1 MKINNISNNKNI
13 FNNKI
18 INYNIKNKN
27 KNKSLSFKA
36 NNIQVPNNKCKVVES
51 IWNKLFP
58 NLQSGLVKRSYKNL
72 ISINNDKYSSDE
84 VKYYYKKNHDNV
96 ILKIFE
102 NCNLDKNKNITTASK
117 IFYQY
122 DTQKNKDLK
131 QKIIINPQ
139 FDKNGRLIKAQYVHE
154 YYENQADKKQFVIH
168 SNVKFRDEKIVFT
181 KSTEITYDDDTKETY
196 KNAFYNIY
204 NEIYDFDKKERLNIY
219 KQNNKSIKEKLIW
232 LNSNHEDLK
241 PDFYIIQEKTKE
253 KPDIKIYIENPVFR
267 NDYTIESAKLS
278 QKIID
283 NEISYTD
290 YKPEYD
296 KNGNIEKSKLHR
308 VKKLNVD
315 IEKTNIEVKEIQK
328 EIDYLYTIEK
338 KNFNERKK
346 LKEEE
351 KKLDVKSYVIQKQNR
366 HKLQKNKSDNAI
378 FLNLEIQ
385 KPFTSKFKSL
395 LGIYDNVDNEEKVNK
410 NNGNLLELLYKINK
424 DKEILQN
431 KAKEL
436 EEITNKN
443 MIKIRELQSK
453 LADIISYDK
462 VYYDYKYGKENL
474 VFSTKIYG
482 KINSILEFQR
492 RDLINDD

>member
-18 INYNIKNKN
+18 INYNKKN

-36 NNIQVPNNKCKVVES
+36 NNIQMPNNKCKVVES

-196 KNAFYNIY
+196 KNAFYNIH
-204 NEIYDFDKKERLNIY
+204 NEIYDFDKKEQLNIY
-219 KQNNKSIKEKLIW
+219 KQNNKSIKEKLVWI
-232 LNSNHEDLK
+232 NSNHEDLK

-338 KNFNERKK
+338 KDFNERKK

-351 KKLDVKSYVIQKQNR
+351 KQLNIKLYEIQKQQR
-366 HKLQKNKSDNAI
+366 GRR
-378 FLNLEIQ
+378 
-385 KPFTSKFKSL
+385 FTPKFQSL
-395 LGIYDNVDNEEKVNK
+395 LNFYENFNKEKKDNK
-410 NNGNLLELLYKINK
+410 NNLSELIDKINK
-424 DKEILQN
+424 DKKILQN
-431 KAKEL
+431 KVKEL

>member
-1 MKINNISNNKNI
+1 MKINNITNNKNI

-196 KNAFYNIY
+196 KNAFYNIH

-219 KQNNKSIKEKLIW
+219 KQDDKSVEERLIW
-232 LNSNHEDLK
+232 ENGNCEDLK

-351 KKLDVKSYVIQKQNR
+351 KQLNIKLYEIQKQQR
-366 HKLQKNKSDNAI
+366 GRR
-378 FLNLEIQ
+378 
-385 KPFTSKFKSL
+385 FTPKFQSL
-395 LGIYDNVDNEEKVNK
+395 LNFYENFNKEKKDNK
-410 NNGNLLELLYKINK
+410 NNLSELIDKINK